1 MFMDLFLIAV
11 LTLVASMVGTITG
24 FGTSTIMIPVLAV
37 FLPPVE
43 AIFFVSI
50 IHWFGNVWK
59 VMLFKSGFNV
69 RLFVLF
75 GVSGLLASYLGASL
89 TLNIEQPLLL
99 RLLGV
104 FLIIYSLSLI
114 VKTKIKMKA
123 DTKTALAGGALSGFF
138 AGMFGIGGTIRS
150 AFLLLFDLKKAVYIA
165 TAGAI
170 GLLVDSTRIITYFVG
185 GTKMDEK
192 LWWGLLLFIPVSFL
206 GAEIA
211 KKIVDKIPQE
221 KFRTVLAY
229 GLFLIGLK
237 LVIVP

>member
-1 MFMDLFLIAV
+1 MDIFLIAV
-11 LTLVASMVGTITG
+11 LTLIASMVGTITG
-24 FGTSTIMIPVLAV
+24 FGTSTIMIPVLAI

-59 VMLFKSGFNV
+59 VTLFKSGFNL
-69 RLFVLF
+69 RLFALF
-75 GVSGLLASYLGASL
+75 GISGLLASYVGALL

-99 RLLGV
+99 RLLGIFLV
-104 FLIIYSLSLI
+104 IYSVSLII
-114 VKTKIKMKA
+114 KTNIKMKA
-123 DTKTALAGGALSGFF
+123 DIKAALVGGTLSGFF

-165 TAGAI
+165 TIGAI
-170 GLLVDSTRIITYFVG
+170 GLLVDSTRIITYFLG
-185 GTKMDEK
+185 GTQMDQK

-221 KFRTVLAY
+221 KFRTVLAC

-237 LVIVP
+237 LVIAP